1 MRFGIICL
9 PRSVASAVADARL
22 AETVGFTL
30 AGVADSQS
38 IYRELYSTAAVCGY
52 ATQRILV
59 GPTVTNPVTR
69 HPAVAASAAA
79 TLDEITGGRAILGLG
94 SGDSALLNLGERP
107 VGLATLRTYVE
118 TVRALL
124 ARQEVEYRGK
134 RVRLV
139 WPERRVPIYLAAEGP
154 KTLELAGEVAD
165 GVIINLGIQPEFL
178 RDALA
183 HVHAGARRAGRD
195 PAAIEP
201 WVFVRVNVCDDPAAG
216 LDEIKMEL
224 ASNAHH
230 VFRFTFEGKGVPPEL
245 IDAIRRVQRAYQ
257 PAQHEQI
264 GGANAAI
271 VDDPV
276 LFRYLAE
283 RFAVVGPP
291 DVCAERLR
299 AIAAAGVPN
308 ILFSGFVHDRQRLI
322 RVLGEQV
329 LPRLA

>member
-22 AETVGFTL
+22 AEAVGFGL

-38 IYRELYSTAAVCGY
+38 VYRELYSTVALCGQ

-69 HPAVAASAAA
+69 HAAIAASAAA
-79 TLDEITGGRAILGLG
+79 TLDEITGGRAILGIG

-107 VGLATLRTYVE
+107 VGLATLRAYLQ

-124 ARQEVEYRGK
+124 SGHEVEYRGK
-134 RVRLV
+134 RVRV
-139 WPERRVPIYLAAEGP
+139 AWPQRPVPIYLAAEGP
-154 KTLELAGEVAD
+154 KTLELAGELAD
-165 GVIINLGIQPEFL
+165 GVIINLGLQPEIL
-178 RDALA
+178 RDAIA
-183 HVHAGARRAGRD
+183 HVHAGALRAGRD
-195 PAAIEP
+195 PASVEL
-201 WVFVRVNVCDDPAAG
+201 WVFVRVNVCDDIAAG

-230 VFRFTFEGKGVPPEL
+230 VFRFTFDGKGVPAEL
-245 IDAIRRVQRAYQ
+245 VDAIRRVQRSYQ
-257 PAQHEQI
+257 PAQHELI

-271 VDDPV
+271 VDDAV

-299 AIAAAGVPN
+299 AVAAAGVPN
-308 ILFSGFVHDRQRLI
+308 ILFSGFVQDRQRLI
-322 RVLGEQV
+322 RLLGEQV
-329 LPRLA
+329 LPRLV